1 MKKKPKLYNHKTPPI
16 AKMKELSEDDTK
28 KPIDL
33 DKKKKKDKS
42 QQIKEYIKNLK
53 EKLKCNCTVSFD

>member
-1 MKKKPKLYNHKTPPI
+1 MKDVSKL
-16 AKMKELSEDDTK
+16 E

-33 DKKKKKDKS
+33 GKKKKKDKTE
-42 QQIKEYIKNLK
+42 QIKEYIHNLK

>member
-1 MKKKPKLYNHKTPPI
+1 MKG
-16 AKMKELSEDDTK
+16 LSEDNTK

-33 DKKKKKDKS
+33 GKKKKKDKS
-42 QQIKEYIKNLK
+42 QQIKEYINNLK

>member
-1 MKKKPKLYNHKTPPI
+1 
-16 AKMKELSEDDTK
+16 MKELSEVDTD

-33 DKKKKKDKS
+33 GKKKNKTE
-42 QQIKEYIKNLK
+42 QIKEYIKNLK

>member
-1 MKKKPKLYNHKTPPI
+1 
-16 AKMKELSEDDTK
+16 MKELSEDDTK

>member
-1 MKKKPKLYNHKTPPI
+1 MKKKPKLYNNKTPPI
-16 AKMKELSEDDTK
+16 AKMKGLSEDNTK

-33 DKKKKKDKS
+33 GKKKKKDKS
-42 QQIKEYIKNLK
+42 QQIKEYINNLK

>member
-1 MKKKPKLYNHKTPPI
+1 MR
-16 AKMKELSEDDTK
+16 ELSEVDTD

-33 DKKKKKDKS
+33 GKKKKKDKTE
-42 QQIKEYIKNLK
+42 QIKEYIKNLK

>member
-1 MKKKPKLYNHKTPPI
+1 MKPRPKLYNHKTPPI
-16 AKMKELSEDDTK
+16 AKMKDVSKLE

-33 DKKKKKDKS
+33 GKKKKKDKTE
-42 QQIKEYIKNLK
+42 QIKEYIHNLK